1 MIRLWQRMTEIY
13 GHRWVSSY
21 GSTPND
27 SWVAALGEMPA
38 GELKTGLDTMLKEC
52 LQWPPTLTE
61 FISYCKPP
69 RVDPIHTEYQLP
81 APSNICREE
90 GRKKSAKLIAMMK
103 GEKE

>member
-1 MIRLWQRMTEIY
+1 MTEIY

-27 SWVAALGEMPA
+27 SWVAALGEMPVD
-38 GELKTGLDTMLKEC
+38 ELKTGLDTMLKEC

-69 RVDPIHTEYQLP
+69 RVDPIHQEYQLP
-81 APSNICREE
+81 APRKIDREK
-90 GRKKSAKLIAMMK
+90 GHKQASALLDMMK
-103 GEKE
+103 GERE